1 MTVTLINR
9 SGRCLALN
17 LPHRFVC
24 VPLIADGGTCL
35 CTPPQD
41 PRGRAV
47 CRSITLPAGHAAAA
61 LPEAVLAAPEVL
73 AAARRGDL
81 EVHKK
86 EPKPPAEPPRSPKS
100 GSRDKRA
107 RRKRGG
113 SR

>member
-17 LPHRFVC
+17 LPHHHVCSDNACLC
-24 VPLIADGGTCL
+24 VP
-35 CTPPQD
+35 PRD
-41 PRGRAV
+41 PRGRPV
-47 CRSITLPAGHAAAA
+47 CRSITLPAGHATTA

-81 EVHKK
+81 EVQKK
-86 EPKPPAEPPRSPKS
+86 EPKPPAEPARSPKS
-100 GSRDKRA
+100 GSRDKRT